1 MVNDV
6 SVLSLFEA
14 ATQRNLSREDTDL
27 IEVTLTTLL
36 ALDRLL
42 HLLRGRS
49 ENLELMSTRLTWEE
63 QRMLSWNEHQS
74 ILADL
79 GAFIKNR
86 TQ

>member
-1 MVNDV
+1 M
-6 SVLSLFEA
+6 LSLFEA

-63 QRMLSWNEHQS
+63 QRMFSWNERQS

-79 GAFIKNR
+79 ETFIKNR
-86 TQ
+86 AQ